1 MAKEVE
7 DEDDDH
13 LVDRLS
19 EDHLDHVSGEKSG
32 STGVRFPVQ

>member
-19 EDHLDHVSGEKSG
+19 EDHLDHVGGEKSR
-32 STGVRFPVQ
+32 STGVWFPV

>member
-13 LVDRLS
+13 LVDQLP
-19 EDHLDHVSGEKSG
+19 EDHLSGNVALG
-32 STGVRFPVQ
+32 